1 MWHLALVMQGLT
13 AATAEE
19 KRELLAM
26 IAATDGGTD
35 LLHEGFFVDDPGVY
49 TREWFT
55 WPCSLFAEF
64 VEHCVDE
71 GIVE

>member
-1 MWHLALVMQGLT
+1 VWHLALVMQGLT
-13 AATAEE
+13 AVTAQE
-19 KRELLAM
+19 KREMLSM

-35 LLHEGFFVDDPGVY
+35 LLHEGFFVDDPTVY